1 MGGIV
6 RTALLPARPNCVPGG
21 HTSNALA
28 IVVTR
33 AQVPWRCARRASGY
47 QEPETR
53 SAYPLPTEPMVPEM
67 PRKIQCRRGVC
78 LFTRWEYFFRRV
90 YVCSQV

>member
-33 AQVPWRCARRASGY
+33 AQVLCGALDVLADAGNCRVSLRVSCGETAGSGGPIQSTAPGWARLPGRN
-47 QEPETR
+47 P
-53 SAYPLPTEPMVPEM
+53 SAVFQPCE
-67 PRKIQCRRGVC
+67 
-78 LFTRWEYFFRRV
+78 
-90 YVCSQV
+90 